1 MANLDLSQS
10 VGGLTAASRFL
21 RMLIAPNILKAA
33 RVDRSDQNLALR
45 DLRWVEEDRGS
56 EIDRGEVDVI
66 VGEIIESD
74 VGEMGRGRA
83 RPSERASGLETDG
96 MTQTDGRGRT
106 KGFVGDAEGL
116 HTVTTRLS
124 PSLYKLT
131 AVTLNGSGPVRRAYC
146 VLGGLE
152 IEAKQEQ

>member
-96 MTQTDGRGRT
+96 MTQTDGRTDAQQSGSVSDHHRNVRSGFINSSYAVDIGGPQKRNPSPRCLRT
-106 KGFVGDAEGL
+106 
-116 HTVTTRLS
+116 
-124 PSLYKLT
+124 
-131 AVTLNGSGPVRRAYC
+131 
-146 VLGGLE
+146 
-152 IEAKQEQ
+152 

>member
-1 MANLDLSQS
+1 
-10 VGGLTAASRFL
+10 
-21 RMLIAPNILKAA
+21 MLIAPNILKAA

-96 MTQTDGRGRT
+96 MTQTDGRT
-106 KGFVGDAEGL
+106 KVFVGDAEGL
-116 HTVTTRLS
+116 RTVTTRLS

-146 VLGGLE
+146 VHGGLE

>member
-56 EIDRGEVDVI
+56 EIDRGEV
-66 VGEIIESD
+66 
-74 VGEMGRGRA
+74 RGRK
-83 RPSERASGLETDG
+83 RV
-96 MTQTDGRGRT
+96 
-106 KGFVGDAEGL
+106 KGQ
-116 HTVTTRLS
+116 S
-124 PSLYKLT
+124 
-131 AVTLNGSGPVRRAYC
+131 
-146 VLGGLE
+146 
-152 IEAKQEQ
+152 

>member
-33 RVDRSDQNLALR
+33 GVDRSDQNLALR

-96 MTQTDGRGRT
+96 MTQTDGRT
-106 KGFVGDAEGL
+106 DEGL
-116 HTVTTRLS
+116 RWRRRGATHCDD
-124 PSLYKLT
+124 PSLSIFIQ
-131 AVTLNGSGPVRRAYC
+131 ADSGHF
-146 VLGGLE
+146 E
-152 IEAKQEQ
+152 W